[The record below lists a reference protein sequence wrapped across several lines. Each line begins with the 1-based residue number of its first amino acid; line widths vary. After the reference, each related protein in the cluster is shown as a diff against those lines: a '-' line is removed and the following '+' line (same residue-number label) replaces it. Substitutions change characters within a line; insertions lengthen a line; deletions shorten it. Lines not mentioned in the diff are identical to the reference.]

1 MIYDPKTNRFPYPLD
16 TATHYLK
23 NKKDDRTIFDK
34 DYPYLDKT
42 KKFKRKRF
50 FFRLVLR
57 LIVLPMTRIRLN
69 LKIKG
74 RSNLKKYK
82 DILKDGV
89 ITVSNHVHMWDFLAI
104 IKALKHIDTNVLVWD
119 RNMTGENKT
128 LVKYIGGIPI
138 PNNDFSASIAFNNTL
153 EELLRNKGW
162 LHVYSEGSMW
172 EFYQPIRPFKEGAA
186 YYSIKNNKPIL
197 PLAFSYRKNGFIRSK
212 IFNSPA
218 SFTITIG
225 EPIFPNLDNPLK
237 DEKRRLTELTHD
249 EVCKLA
255 GIDPD
260 KNIYEKIYNNS
271 KRIDYYT
278 DTYGVGYKKSW

>member
-1 MIYDPKTNRFPYPLD
+1 
-16 TATHYLK
+16 
-23 NKKDDRTIFDK
+23 
-34 DYPYLDKT
+34 
-42 KKFKRKRF
+42 
-50 FFRLVLR
+50 
-57 LIVLPMTRIRLN
+57 
-69 LKIKG
+69 
-74 RSNLKKYK
+74 
-82 DILKDGV
+82 
-89 ITVSNHVHMWDFLAI
+89 
-104 IKALKHIDTNVLVWD
+104 
-119 RNMTGENKT
+119 
-128 LVKYIGGIPI
+128 
-138 PNNDFSASIAFNNTL
+138 
-153 EELLRNKGW
+153 
-162 LHVYSEGSMW
+162 MW